1 MAGPGPRAL
10 PPGEPGPLT
19 APGPRGTQRPSA
31 VLHRLLEWGIVER
44 AAVAGG
50 DVELTRL
57 PGRHGALLVEVSGGP
72 QLVVKVPSDAVAR
85 AQIAREAA
93 ICRALAADATRSAL
107 CPAVVRHDPA
117 SGVLVTARVAAD
129 ARGADAL
136 LRPAT
141 ARWLGR
147 SLALLHGGPPPPP
160 ADAGAPPWLATI
172 DAPPVALLCDLAPSA
187 IDVVRV
193 VQGDAA
199 LAAGVAAAR
208 DAGLALALCHMD
220 LRTDNLVLGP
230 EGAEGASRIVDWESA
245 RRGDPAW
252 DLGWALAAYL
262 SAWLDSVPA
271 DDPGAASEIAPR
283 AERPLSVVR
292 PLAAMTW
299 GAYRAGREPP
309 GVAAVTRCA
318 AVRLLAAAM
327 ERHDA
332 AGGPTASGR
341 LHLQVAARMMER
353 PEGAARDLMGIP

>member
-1 MAGPGPRAL
+1 MH
-10 PPGEPGPLT
+10 
-19 APGPRGTQRPSA
+19 RPSA

-72 QLVVKVPSDAVAR
+72 GLVVKVPSDAVAR
-85 AQIAREAA
+85 AQIAREAT
-93 ICRALAADATRSAL
+93 ICRALAADAARSSL

-117 SGVLVTARVAAD
+117 FGVLVTARVAAD
-129 ARGADAL
+129 ARGPDAL
-136 LRPAT
+136 LRPAA

-147 SLALLHGGPPPPP
+147 SLALLHRGPPPP
-160 ADAGAPPWLATI
+160 AGGGAPPWLATI

-187 IDVVRV
+187 LDVVRV
-193 VQGDAA
+193 VQAEGA
-199 LAAGVAAAR
+199 LAAGVAAVR
-208 DAGLALALCHMD
+208 DGWSATALCHMD
-220 LRTDNLVLGP
+220 LRPDNLVLGP
-230 EGAEGASRIVDWESA
+230 EGAERESRIVDWESA
-245 RRGDPAW
+245 RLGDPAW

-271 DDPGAASEIAPR
+271 DDPGAASDIAPR
-283 AERPLSVVR
+283 ARHPLSVVR
-292 PLAAMTW
+292 PLAAMVW

-309 GVAAVTRCA
+309 GVAAVARCA

-353 PEGAARDLMGIP
+353 PEGSARDLMGIP